1 MTRRGFSLIEVL
13 VAFAILTAC
22 AFPLLSLSAG
32 RVISYGPKQSRATY
46 LLRDV
51 VEVCVALPRARLVK
65 VLAASAEAGNGYRE
79 VQLESLG
86 LASKTLDARF
96 FVRFEEHV
104 LGQFGL
110 ARLDCAVGFADQ
122 GKTRW
127 LGRSALK
134 RDEAALDALA
144 ELRVNGPFE
153 SVDGGAFPA
162 SLRAVAENQA
172 NHVVALQKPGSP
184 FVIAVLPPRV
194 RELSPPS
201 FDEARA
207 GAYADQL
214 TDLSDATRFVA
225 GADLPEGHLPRPN
238 LAEGIGVA
246 F

>member
-1 MTRRGFSLIEVL
+1 MNRKAFSLVEVL
-13 VAFAILTAC
+13 VALAILTAC

-32 RVISYGPKQSRATY
+32 RVISYGPKQSKATY
-46 LLRDV
+46 LLREV
-51 VEVCVALPRARLVK
+51 VDVCVALPRARIVR
-65 VLAASAEAGNGYRE
+65 VLAEAGEAGNGYRE
-79 VQLESLG
+79 VDLAKLG
-86 LASKTLDARF
+86 LDARSLDARF

-110 ARLDCAVGFADQ
+110 ARLDCAVGFDDQ

-153 SVDGGAFPA
+153 AVDDGAFPA
-162 SLRAVAENQA
+162 SIRAVAENQA
-172 NHVVALQKPGSP
+172 NHVVALQKAGSP
-184 FVIAVLPPRV
+184 FLIAVLPPRV

-201 FDEARA
+201 FDEERA

-214 TDLSDATRFVA
+214 VELSEATRFVA
-225 GADLPEGHLPRPN
+225 GVDLPEGDLPRPAI
-238 LAEGIGVA
+238 AEGVGVA